1 MKLIQCVPNFSEG
14 RRQDVID
21 QIIASVQSA
30 GVTMLDVNPDADH
43 NRVVVTFVGEPDQ
56 VLEAAF
62 RGVKVASQLI
72 DMEQHTGEHPR
83 LGATDVIPFV
93 PLTGATMADCVALA
107 ESLGEKIA
115 RELEIPVYLYESA
128 ARVPERRNLADVRR
142 GEYEALKLEIGEPSR
157 KPDFGPARIHPTAG
171 AVVVG
176 ARPALVAFNV
186 NLNSDNVKA
195 AKAIAKA
202 VRQSSGGLPAVKA
215 LGLMIEANNQAQIS
229 MNMVDF
235 NMTGLLTV
243 YRAIEVEAQKLGV
256 TIANSEIIGL
266 VPVKALLDVVV
277 SELKLTDFS
286 LEQVLELKLAARNE
300 G

>member
-21 QIIASVQSA
+21 QIIAGVQSA

-43 NRVVVTFVGEPDQ
+43 NRVVVTFVGEPEQ

-62 RGVKVASQLI
+62 RGVKIASQLI
-72 DMEQHTGEHPR
+72 NMEEHTGEHPR

-93 PLTGATMADCVALA
+93 PLTGATMADCIALA
-107 ESLGEKIA
+107 EALGEKIA
-115 RELEIPVYLYESA
+115 RELDIPVYLYESA

-142 GEYEALKLEIGEPSR
+142 GEYETLKLEIGEPAR
-157 KPDFGPARIHPTAG
+157 KPDFGPARMHPTAG

-186 NLNSDNVKA
+186 NLDSDNVKA

-215 LGLMIEANNQAQIS
+215 LGLMIEANHQAQIS

-243 YRAIEVEAQKLGV
+243 YRAIEAEAQKLGV
-256 TIANSEIIGL
+256 SIANSEIIGL
-266 VPVKALLDVVV
+266 VPVKALLDVVM

>member
-1 MKLIQCVPNFSEG
+1 
-14 RRQDVID
+14 
-21 QIIASVQSA
+21 
-30 GVTMLDVNPDADH
+30 MLDVNPDADH

-62 RGVKVASQLI
+62 RGVKLASQLI
-72 DMEQHTGEHPR
+72 NMEEHTGEHPR

-93 PLTGATMADCVALA
+93 PLTGATMADCIALA
-107 ESLGEKIA
+107 EALGEKIA

-142 GEYEALKLEIGEPSR
+142 GEYEALKQEIGEPAR
-157 KPDFGPARIHPTAG
+157 KPDFGPARMHPTAG

-186 NLNSDNVKA
+186 NLDSDNVKA

-215 LGLMIEANNQAQIS
+215 LGLMIEARHQAQIS

-256 TIANSEIIGL
+256 SIANSEIIGL
-266 VPVKALLDVVV
+266 VPVKALLDVVM